1 MVIASVLV
9 VAFQWTE
16 LGNVCFVFMIKCI
29 SIVHFWFKFRTF
41 RFLSLLSY
49 IQILFVLCIIILKD
63 IRLMGFSYQN
73 CLSVAHFM
81 YIKKKNTKTISNNVI
96 IKNSLKYFFS
106 FAFGFVLRVYPS
118 KDIYLNHRTFK
129 SLGIVLQQLRYLVD
143 YL

>member
-1 MVIASVLV
+1 
-9 VAFQWTE
+9 
-16 LGNVCFVFMIKCI
+16 
-29 SIVHFWFKFRTF
+29 
-41 RFLSLLSY
+41 
-49 IQILFVLCIIILKD
+49 
-63 IRLMGFSYQN
+63 MGFSYQN

-129 SLGIVLQQLRYLVD
+129 SLGIVL
-143 YL
+143 